1 MKPSVGLVIF
11 ATVMAFCIIMDGV
24 VAPFPRD
31 DPRSILN
38 PLILPWWNV
47 APLHVKQIAHLIG
60 TGKPLP
66 AEQAVPRRRVNR
78 PWKVNVQ
85 MLPQKI
91 FQPYFFALNC
101 FCWLCWTT
109 EIEAVKG
116 LCKKSRYMWDI
127 IKLARLGHSIST
139 YWTCKSRCRKGFVC
153 CSFDKTCGSVKCGL
167 IHTYVPPIL

>member
-1 MKPSVGLVIF
+1 MGQSVDHFFIRRYTRPTLSCLAPFLEYKLKLKFTFSILQFPKAKNPIKMKPSVGLVIF

-78 PWKVNVQ
+78 P
-85 MLPQKI
+85 
-91 FQPYFFALNC
+91 
-101 FCWLCWTT
+101 
-109 EIEAVKG
+109 
-116 LCKKSRYMWDI
+116 
-127 IKLARLGHSIST
+127 
-139 YWTCKSRCRKGFVC
+139 
-153 CSFDKTCGSVKCGL
+153 
-167 IHTYVPPIL
+167 